1 MMKSLFFRKNM
12 PIFKQNLVILQ
23 AELTKLKK
31 ITIKTIKKQQWQQL
45 EKSEAGDQYSLQ

>member
-12 PIFKQNLVILQ
+12 LNLKKNFVILQ

-31 ITIKTIKKQQWQQL
+31 ITIKNN
-45 EKSEAGDQYSLQ
+45 